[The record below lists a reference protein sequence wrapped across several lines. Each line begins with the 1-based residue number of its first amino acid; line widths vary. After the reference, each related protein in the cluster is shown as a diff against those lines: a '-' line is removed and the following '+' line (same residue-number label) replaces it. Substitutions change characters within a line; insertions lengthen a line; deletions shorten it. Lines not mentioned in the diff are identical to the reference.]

1 MVFKTQEI
9 DICKIIT
16 PYGLNLF
23 AELLP
28 DVQIPFFQEVKK
40 KSKQFEIIIANALE
54 GDVKKRIGN
63 SMPVCLEEYGIILN
77 ASIASEKIKE
87 GMKKICCLAVS
98 DINLKSSQITKAINV
113 FSTRELDYLLWFFL
127 DQFEVDYNLVVEK
140 SDRLCKG
147 NRTIR
152 LTNNSI
158 RKNIPVSR
166 KAAETLRKICSERMM
181 PRNTLLHEAWNFKI
195 NIYNINEFGSKNSST
210 IEDANKYV
218 VNMIFNENSI
228 HMLNNGNPF
237 KYKSYL
243 KKLEIYEE
251 NIRKK
256 GYRLEDFV
264 IDSSGILGLY
274 GVRKPTDINYLST
287 AVVAKEANYKFI
299 RSHMHVINTYE
310 KMAEQIVM
318 SPENY
323 LYFENIKFTSADA
336 TRIACEN
343 RKELSKRIDGIFL
356 SYITRKERLECED
369 YCFLLFLKVI
379 HFVIR
384 TKREVKKRVNLTKM

>member
-113 FSTRELDYLLWFFL
+113 FNTRELDYLLWFFL

-195 NIYNINEFGSKNSST
+195 NIYKYNI
-210 IEDANKYV
+210 
-218 VNMIFNENSI
+218 
-228 HMLNNGNPF
+228 
-237 KYKSYL
+237 
-243 KKLEIYEE
+243 
-251 NIRKK
+251 
-256 GYRLEDFV
+256 
-264 IDSSGILGLY
+264 
-274 GVRKPTDINYLST
+274 
-287 AVVAKEANYKFI
+287 
-299 RSHMHVINTYE
+299 
-310 KMAEQIVM
+310 
-318 SPENY
+318 
-323 LYFENIKFTSADA
+323 
-336 TRIACEN
+336 
-343 RKELSKRIDGIFL
+343 
-356 SYITRKERLECED
+356 
-369 YCFLLFLKVI
+369 
-379 HFVIR
+379 
-384 TKREVKKRVNLTKM
+384 